1 MCLPPMIAVA
11 GGLLSA
17 AGSVMAGNAQAAA
30 YEAQAKVAQQNAR
43 LAELQGVEELKK
55 GRYRQRH
62 RRGRQSA
69 CRRRA
74 QTTDRKSV
82 V

>member
-43 LAELQGVEELKK
+43 LAELLIFFSLNL
-55 GRYRQRH
+55 RTASIPTSLNSS
-62 RRGRQSA
+62 SA
-69 CRRRA
+69 
-74 QTTDRKSV
+74 
-82 V
+82 

>member
-1 MCLPPMIAVA
+1 MIAVA

-55 GRYRQRH
+55 GAREEERFRQ
-62 RRGRQSA
+62 QVVFSLVL
-69 CRRRA
+69 
-74 QTTDRKSV
+74 TTI
-82 V
+82 